1 MSRRRR
7 AGATLVVDWTRC
19 TGQGV
24 CAAALGEQVSLD
36 QWGYPLGASTQG
48 SVQLDADD
56 RAAAVMAVRSCPTMA
71 LHLRTAR
78 LGAD

>member
-36 QWGYPLGASTQG
+36 QWGYPLGVSTRGASI
-48 SVQLDADD
+48 DPHD
-56 RAAAVMAVRSCPTMA
+56 RAAAVLAVRSCPTMA
-71 LHLRTAR
+71 LHLRTEHP
-78 LGAD
+78 GAD